1 MLQKMYET
9 PSRSKCTVRD
19 VPASYSPRSNF
30 FPLNSE
36 NTLWN
41 QGSRLGK
48 STVDPLVTARRC
60 GSNDLFFWRSTAWVG
75 CAKTASLPDGTTR
88 VSHTNDE
95 GLVADVPPYAV
106 T

>member
-75 CAKTASLPDGTTR
+75 CAGMAPPPGGTTG
-88 VSHTNDE
+88 VSQTTE
-95 GLVADVPPYAV
+95 EAPPAPAGP
-106 T
+106 